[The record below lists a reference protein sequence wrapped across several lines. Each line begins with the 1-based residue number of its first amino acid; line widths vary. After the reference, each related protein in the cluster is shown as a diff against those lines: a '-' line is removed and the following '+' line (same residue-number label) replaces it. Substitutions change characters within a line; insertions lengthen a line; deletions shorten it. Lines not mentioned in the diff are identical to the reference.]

1 MIQSVIGYCK
11 KESKFKRWKVFT
23 MKIFIILKE
32 ENMPETPQIN
42 NLEREN
48 ESEIEETPV
57 FAVENQEIQTSENEN
72 SEQEQHQPSALKFV
86 SRESLVKES
95 K

>member
-1 MIQSVIGYCK
+1 
-11 KESKFKRWKVFT
+11 

-32 ENMPETPQIN
+32 ENMPETPQFN

-48 ESEIEETPV
+48 ESEIEENPV
-57 FAVENQEIQTSENEN
+57 FAVENQENKN